1 MKRKVALVR
10 GSGLTKFELQYYEPL
25 LEKFDI
31 TAICSLTNPF
41 DLSDVKI
48 PVKRLLSVYDFEVLF
63 PRALKLRKIYQR
75 IFYYELFLQKIFN
88 LEKFLQNF
96 DIIHSSDVEYYYT
109 YQCAKAKLKYNK
121 KFVFTQWQNIPFA
134 YGFQNYSFTKSQRF
148 KLIKNAVDVVIAKS
162 QRAKLT
168 LILEGFD
175 ERKIIVIKPGV
186 DVEKF
191 KPTPKSEKLIA
202 KFKISESDKIIL
214 FSGRLQ
220 WQKGIIVL
228 LNALKLLLN
237 DKEINKNKI
246 KLIIV
251 GTGQLYRWLNKY
263 VRFLEIQD
271 NVIFAGAVEYNEM
284 PNYHNLADVFVLPS
298 VPDRRWQEQFG
309 MVLIEAM
316 ACGKP
321 VITTLSGSIPEVVED
336 KAILV
341 QPFDFY
347 ELYKALK
354 KVLTDEHLA
363 KEMGEKAREFV
374 IQNYNAKDVANKIE
388 NVYNSLL

>member
-1 MKRKVALVR
+1 MKIALVR
-10 GSGLTKFELQYYEPL
+10 GNGLTKFELQYYEPL

-48 PVKRLLSVYDFEVLF
+48 PVKRLLSVYDFEILF
-63 PRALKLRKIYQR
+63 PHVLKLRKIYQR

-88 LEKFLQNF
+88 LEKFLRDF
-96 DIIHSSDVEYYYT
+96 DVIHSSDVEYYYT
-109 YQCAKAKLKYNK
+109 YQCAKAKLKYNDK
-121 KFVFTQWQNIPFA
+121 KFVITQWQNIPFA
-134 YGFQNYSFTKSQRF
+134 YGFQNYNFVKSKRF
-148 KLIKNAVDVVIAKS
+148 KLIKDAVDIVIAKS
-162 QRAKLT
+162 NRAKLA
-168 LILEGFD
+168 LILETFD
-175 ERKIIVIKPGV
+175 ENKIVVIKPGV
-186 DVEKF
+186 DIEKF
-191 KPTPKSEKLIA
+191 KPLQKSEELMM
-202 KFKISESDKIIL
+202 KFKISESDKVIL

-228 LNALKLLLN
+228 LNAFKILVN
-237 DKEINKNKI
+237 DKEIDKKRV
-246 KLIIV
+246 KLIVV
-251 GTGQLYRWLNKY
+251 GTGQLYHWLRKY
-263 VRFLEIQD
+263 VNFLEIQE
-271 NVIFAGAVEYNEM
+271 NVIFAGGVAYDEM
-284 PNYHNLADVFVLPS
+284 PKYHNLADVFVLPS

-354 KVLTDEHLA
+354 KVLTDEQLA

-374 IQNYNAKDVANKIE
+374 IQNYNARDVAKKIE

>member
-1 MKRKVALVR
+1 MKPKIALVR
-10 GSGLTKFELQYYEPL
+10 GNGLAKFELQYYEPL
-25 LEKFDI
+25 IEKFDI
-31 TAICSLTNPF
+31 TAVCSLTNPF
-41 DLSDVKI
+41 DLDNVKLPI
-48 PVKRLLSVYDFEVLF
+48 KRLLSVYDFEILF
-63 PRALKLRKIYQR
+63 PRFLKMRKIYQR

-88 LEKFLQNF
+88 LEKFLRDF

-109 YQCAKAKLKYNK
+109 YQCAKVKLKYNK

-134 YGFQNYSFTKSQRF
+134 YGFQNYKFVKAKRF
-148 KLIKNAVDVVIAKS
+148 KLIKDAVDIVIAKS
-162 QRAKLT
+162 ERAKLT
-168 LILEGFD
+168 LIIEGFD
-175 ERKIIVIKPGV
+175 ENKIVVIKPGI
-186 DVEKF
+186 DIERF
-191 KPTPKSEKLIA
+191 KPAPKNEKLMS
-202 KFKISESDKIIL
+202 KFKISESDKVIL

-228 LNALKLLLN
+228 LNAFKLLMK
-237 DKEINKNKI
+237 DKEINRDRV
-246 KLIIV
+246 KLLIV
-251 GTGQLYRWLNKY
+251 GTGQLYHWLNRY
-263 VRFLEIQD
+263 VRFLEIKD
-271 NVIFAGAVEYNEM
+271 NVIFAGGVKYDEM
-284 PNYHNLADVFVLPS
+284 PGYHNLADVFVLPS
-298 VPDRRWQEQFG
+298 VPDKRWQEQFG

-321 VITTLSGSIPEVVED
+321 VITTLSGSIPEVVGD

-363 KEMGEKAREFV
+363 RELGEKSREFV
-374 IQNYNAKDVANKIE
+374 IQNYNAKDVAKKIE